1 MNSPYRRRIVGLPQ
15 PSLGGRPIP
24 YKFYRPLGAPPGFR
38 MVVPDHLPPG
48 MQNCRAR
55 VKMRLATCREVG
67 CAAERC
73 RTLHKLPNWEAP
85 LYEYQTG
92 GETRL
97 VTESEFIDRLQEGTY
112 TLEII
117 RTRGL

>member
-1 MNSPYRRRIVGLPQ
+1 MNSPYRRRVVGLPQ
-15 PSLGGRPIP
+15 PLLGGRPIL
-24 YKFYRPLGAPPGFR
+24 YKFYRPPGAPDSFR
-38 MVVPDHLPPG
+38 MVVPERLPPG

-55 VKMRLATCREVG
+55 VAKRLATCREVG
-67 CAAERC
+67 CEAERC
-73 RTLHKLPNWEAP
+73 QRLHKVPNWEAP

-112 TLEII
+112 TLTVL
-117 RTRGL
+117 RSRGL